1 MPQSR
6 RDSFPFTI
14 VQPSHIWASL
24 VAQLV
29 KNSAWNIGDLG
40 LIPCLG
46 RSPGE
51 GKGYPLQYSGLENS
65 MDCIGFAKG
74 PTRLSNLHFNFQSRL
89 FLEIQCLD
97 HGQNQVTV
105 LYSQPPLSASFLC
118 FLLGK
123 VRVISL

>member
-1 MPQSR
+1 MPQTR
-6 RDSFPFTI
+6 RDSFPFKM

-24 VAQLV
+24 VSQLV
-29 KNSAWNIGDLG
+29 KNLPAMQETWVSS
-40 LIPCLG
+40 LG

-51 GKGYPLQYSGLENS
+51 GKGYPLQCSGLENS
-65 MDCIGFAKG
+65 VDCIGVAKG
-74 PTRLSNLHFNFQSRL
+74 PTRLSNFRFDFQSCL
-89 FLEIQCLD
+89 FLEIQYLD

-105 LYSQPPLSASFLC
+105 ILPIPTLCQLSVC